1 MSEAKTK
8 AVQAEAKQEAKTVA
22 KTQET
27 MVYAGPT
34 ILGVATHNQFFNNG
48 LPDD

>member
-8 AVQAEAKQEAKTVA
+8 AVQAEAKTVA

-48 LPDD
+48 LPDG